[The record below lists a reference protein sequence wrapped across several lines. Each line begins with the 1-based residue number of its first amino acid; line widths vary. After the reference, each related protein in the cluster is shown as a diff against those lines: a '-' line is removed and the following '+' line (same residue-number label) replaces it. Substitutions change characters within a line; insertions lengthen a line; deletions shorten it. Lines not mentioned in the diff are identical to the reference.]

1 MANRASQGPSGD
13 VTPPIPLVQGLM
25 RWSLWLTWAVVL
37 LAGLALLSDNLS
49 QDISGRR
56 ALSDLSST
64 WRYLLYGGAMAAAVA
79 ALVIRYLARRIERQV
94 VLMGSIDALT
104 GLPNRTALLSRLEAD
119 SIAVLYIDL
128 DRFKMI
134 NDNLGHDTGD
144 AVLKT
149 VAQRIRRAIR
159 ETDLVVR
166 LGGDEFVVLVEG
178 EHPEVL
184 AVQAGQRLLA
194 ALRPVMVAEGRE
206 LYITGS
212 VGIAVKCEALQRPT
226 DLLRAADLALYRAKR
241 QGRDRIVVFNETM
254 EANNVLAQL
263 DLESDLWRAVERDE
277 LEVHYQPEINIGT
290 GQITGF
296 EALVRWRHPVR
307 GLLKPDSFI
316 GLAEENGAL
325 REIGLWVLEQA
336 CKQWRRWREI
346 FDKEAPVV
354 VSVNLSL
361 RQLEE
366 PDLVER
372 VRDILAEHG
381 MEPSSLKLE
390 ITESALLAEMPAV
403 VSQLARLRAMG
414 IRLAIDDFGTGYSSL
429 TYLKN
434 LPVHSVKIDQSFVR
448 NMEDDDASLLIVQAI
463 VTLAHDLG
471 LDVTAEGVETRKQ
484 LDHLERL
491 GCDRGQG
498 FYLSEPLPA
507 ETIEA
512 LLKAYGRR
520 EARQR
525 GKAA

>member
-1 MANRASQGPSGD
+1 MGWSQALIIVFVVLS
-13 VTPPIPLVQGLM
+13 
-25 RWSLWLTWAVVL
+25 SLSLTWQN
-37 LAGLALLSDNLS
+37 LSD
-49 QDISGRR
+49 
-56 ALSDLSST
+56 DLSGSRLISDIQST
-64 WRYLLYGGAMAAAVA
+64 WHYVILGVAIMAAIA
-79 ALVIRYLARRIERQV
+79 ALGTRHLARRIQKQV

-104 GLPNRTALLSRLEAD
+104 GLPNRLALLSRLERE
-119 SIAVLYIDL
+119 SIAVLYMDL

-134 NDNLGHDTGD
+134 NDNLGHDIGD
-144 AVLKT
+144 AVLKI
-149 VAQRIRRAIR
+149 VAQRIRRVIR
-159 ETDLVVR
+159 DSDIVVR
-166 LGGDEFVVLVEG
+166 LGGDEFVVVVEDADA
-178 EHPEVL
+178 EAV
-184 AVQAGQRLLA
+184 AVQAAQRILT
-194 ALRPVMVAEGRE
+194 ALRPVMRAEGRE
-206 LYITGS
+206 LYVTGS
-212 VGIAVKCEALQRPT
+212 VGIAVKCEALKEPN

-241 QGRDRIVVFNETM
+241 QGRDRLAVFNETM

-277 LEVHYQPEINIGT
+277 LEVHYQPEINIGS

-307 GLLKPDSFI
+307 GLLKPESFI

-325 REIGLWVLEQA
+325 REIGLWVIEQA
-336 CKQWRRWREI
+336 CKQWQRWKSI
-346 FDKEAPVV
+346 FESEGPVI

-372 VRDILAEHG
+372 VREVLAENG
-381 MEPSSLKLE
+381 MDPSNLKLE

-403 VSQLARLRAMG
+403 VSQLSRLRAMG

-448 NMEDDDASLLIVQAI
+448 NMEEDDTSLLIVQAI

-484 LDHLERL
+484 LDHLEQL

-512 LLKAYGRR
+512 LLQAYRR
-520 EARQR
+520 RNGAPRES
-525 GKAA
+525 AA